1 MTDKVRYEELLPH
14 EFEARLQER
23 PVGYLPIGTLEWHGV
38 QNALGAD
45 FLQARGLF
53 ERAARRFGGIVLPPF
68 WIASPGYSSYGG
80 SIVFSPRVVEDLVTE
95 LYRELEKV
103 GFRLCVTLLGHG
115 GPAQDCV
122 FNAAAERHARA
133 GTMHIATLNEHDFLP
148 DQLALGGHAQL
159 GETLECMATGSENVG
174 LSRFDPNAT
183 DLPRYEGLD
192 PAPYQLGLTGDAADD
207 VPRHMSATQWN
218 WGDWKPEDATP
229 ERAQERLEAV
239 AQHLA
244 AKAQE
249 LLADVNET
257 E

>member
-1 MTDKVRYEELLPH
+1 MAKLAYESFFPSELDTAIEENPL
-14 EFEARLQER
+14 
-23 PVGYLPIGTLEWHGV
+23 VYLPAGSLEWHGEHI
-38 QNALGAD
+38 ALGCD
-45 FLQARGLF
+45 MLRGHAICT
-53 ERAARRFGGIVLPPF
+53 RAAQIGGGIVLPPF
-68 WIASPGYSSYGG
+68 WIASPGYSAYWG

-159 GETLECMATGSENVG
+159 GETLECMATGSENVD

-229 ERAQERLEAV
+229 EGAQERLEAV

-244 AKAQE
+244 AKARQ